1 MDFDPEKIPYERLL
15 DIFWASH
22 DPTSKSWS
30 RQYKA
35 VIFYHDEE
43 QKNMAAATRDRLAA
57 KLGTKI
63 HTEIL
68 PYDAFYLAEPYHQK
82 YRLRSVRE
90 IMTEFNAMYPLD
102 DDFVNSTAVGHSV
115 EYVSPPDMR
124 RFLLAR
130 TWYLT
135 LSGATIYGRGP
146 REMIVSEERKRG
158 WKNFPQLGLIL
169 EYCSTQRAH
178 SYWFGL
184 SGIGVNA
191 NKRSYWAKSAFE
203 VFVRDWSTLS

>member
-1 MDFDPEKIPYERLL
+1 MDFDPEKISYGRLL

-43 QKNMAAATRDRLAA
+43 QRNMAAATRDRLAA

-68 PYDAFYLAEPYHQK
+68 PYEGFYLAEPYHQK

-102 DDFVNSTAVGHSV
+102 DDFVNSTAAARVNG
-115 EYVSPPDMR
+115 YLGGYGSPE
-124 RFLLAR
+124 L
-130 TWYLT
+130 
-135 LSGATIYGRGP
+135 
-146 REMIVSEERKRG
+146 VKSEIGE
-158 WKNFPQLGLIL
+158 LGLSPDASKKLLDIVA
-169 EYCSTQRAH
+169 TR
-178 SYWFGL
+178 
-184 SGIGVNA
+184 
-191 NKRSYWAKSAFE
+191 R
-203 VFVRDWSTLS
+203 R

>member
-1 MDFDPEKIPYERLL
+1 MDFDPEKIPYGRLL

-68 PYDAFYLAEPYHQK
+68 LYEGFYLAEPYHQK
-82 YRLRSVRE
+82 YRVRSARD
-90 IMTEFNAMYPLD
+90 MMAEFSAMYPLD
-102 DDFVNSTAVGHSV
+102 DDFVNSTAAARVNG
-115 EYVSPPDMR
+115 YLGGYGSPEALQSDM
-124 RFLLAR
+124 
-130 TWYLT
+130 
-135 LSGATIYGRGP
+135 G
-146 REMIVSEERKRG
+146 E
-158 WKNFPQLGLIL
+158 LGLSPDAGKRLL
-169 EYCSTQRAH
+169 EIVTGGR
-178 SYWFGL
+178 
-184 SGIGVNA
+184 
-191 NKRSYWAKSAFE
+191 R
-203 VFVRDWSTLS
+203 

>member
-1 MDFDPEKIPYERLL
+1 VRTRVGYAGGTKKNPTYHSLGDHTETIQIDFDPEKIPYERLL

-68 PYDAFYLAEPYHQK
+68 PYEGFYLAEPYHQK
-82 YRLRSVRE
+82 YRLRSARD
-90 IMTEFNAMYPLD
+90 MMAEFSAMYPLE
-102 DDFVNSTAVGHSV
+102 DDFVNSTAAARVNG
-115 EYVSPPDMR
+115 YLGGYGSPE
-124 RFLLAR
+124 
-130 TWYLT
+130 T
-135 LSGATIYGRGP
+135 
-146 REMIVSEERKRG
+146 V
-158 WKNFPQLGLIL
+158 
-169 EYCSTQRAH
+169 
-178 SYWFGL
+178 
-184 SGIGVNA
+184 
-191 NKRSYWAKSAFE
+191 KS
-203 VFVRDWSTLS
+203 